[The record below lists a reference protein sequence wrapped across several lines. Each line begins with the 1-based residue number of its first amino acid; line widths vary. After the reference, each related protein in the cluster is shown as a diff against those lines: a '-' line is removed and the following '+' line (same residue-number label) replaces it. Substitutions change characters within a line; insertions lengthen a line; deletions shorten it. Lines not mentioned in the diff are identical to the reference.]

1 MVYVALILSTLSC
14 HLSSLKGRV
23 LDLRH
28 VGVAGP
34 LELSPHSPSLSLR
47 GLVVAAVNQ
56 ATSFATQGPVNGPQ
70 NQRHLPQCIDFGIC
84 KVPPFA

>member
-34 LELSPHSPSLSLR
+34 LELSPHSPSLFLS
-47 GLVVAAVNQ
+47 VA
-56 ATSFATQGPVNGPQ
+56 SRSGGRSCESGEEF
-70 NQRHLPQCIDFGIC
+70 RHTRPGKWDT
-84 KVPPFA
+84 KSKAPPPMY